1 MPQPTKLASLDLK
14 IDTYVPSLLVQIA
27 VGNFVGP
34 EDVADPLQTPIVK
47 SIDFVYVPFDN
58 SPATENITKNKL
70 YTPRRCCV
78 NKIQNKN
85 IISLARSLELPTPP
99 LTKHN

>member
-34 EDVADPLQTPIVK
+34 EDVKDPSQTVVVK
-47 SIDFVYVPFDN
+47 SSDN
-58 SPATENITKNKL
+58 YI
-70 YTPRRCCV
+70 RM
-78 NKIQNKN
+78 
-85 IISLARSLELPTPP
+85 
-99 LTKHN
+99 